1 MASKYTLTD
10 AEIAAVEFCRGRY
23 LWADIVASNLEG
35 NTLTLDNMTQ
45 HEMGEAIEE
54 EGIPLLD
61 DRCGLYKFLIYLEP
75 V

>member
-1 MASKYTLTD
+1 MDYEYTLTD
-10 AEIAAVEFCRGRY
+10 GELGAVYFCRGLY
-23 LWADIVASNLEG
+23 LWADIVHQNLEV

-45 HEMGEAIEE
+45 HEVVEAIEE

-61 DRCGLYKFLIYLEP
+61 DQCDLFKFLIYLEP

>member
-1 MASKYTLTD
+1 MDFEYTLTD
-10 AEIAAVEFCRGRY
+10 GELGAVDFCRGRY
-23 LWADIVASNLEG
+23 LWADIVHQNLEG

-45 HEMGEAIEE
+45 HEVVEAIEE

-61 DRCGLYKFLIYLEP
+61 DQCDLFKFLIYLEP